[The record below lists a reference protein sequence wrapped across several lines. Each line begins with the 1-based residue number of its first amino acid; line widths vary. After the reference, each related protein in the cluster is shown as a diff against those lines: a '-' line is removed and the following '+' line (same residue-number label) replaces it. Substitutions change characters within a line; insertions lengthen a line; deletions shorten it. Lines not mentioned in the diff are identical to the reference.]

1 MQGKFSSHQSQDGD
15 VGPDNKKSL
24 CCLLLVCDN
33 ERKRDISPHAS
44 IHQHVKTNTK
54 LSPQEQPLCEIHP
67 RKINR
72 FYLFLLLLGCFDDS
86 WIRLPGFTKVVEQ
99 SQGVNEE
106 GHVDG
111 GKGEMCMRSR
121 KKTGFHLLL

>member
-33 ERKRDISPHAS
+33 ERKRETLALVPAN
-44 IHQHVKTNTK
+44 TNTSK
-54 LSPQEQPLCEIHP
+54 QTLRSVHKNSLSVKYTPQ
-67 RKINR
+67 KINR

-99 SQGVNEE
+99 SQGVDEE

-121 KKTGFHLLL
+121 KKTGFHL